1 MLIRKQSI
9 VNPRINVGLK
19 VIKSRRVMKTQDEK
33 EWINGDNNNN
43 KYDV

>member
-1 MLIRKQSI
+1 MLIRKKSI
-9 VNPRINVGLK
+9 VNPRINIELK
-19 VIKSRRVMKTQDEK
+19 VIKSRRVMKTRDEK

>member
-1 MLIRKQSI
+1 MLIRKKSI
-9 VNPRINVGLK
+9 VNPRINIGLK
-19 VIKSRRVMKTQDEK
+19 VIKSRRIMKTRDEK